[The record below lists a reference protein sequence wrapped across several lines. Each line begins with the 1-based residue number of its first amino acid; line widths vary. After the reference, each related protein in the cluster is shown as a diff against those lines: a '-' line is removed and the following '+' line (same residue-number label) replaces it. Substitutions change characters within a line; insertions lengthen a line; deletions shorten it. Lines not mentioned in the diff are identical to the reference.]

1 MDIIKSTRKYESWL
15 AGNTSVIQSE
25 LELKHQNM
33 ASGLFPFFRATFYRW
48 IKLFN
53 ENIEDI
59 VSIPNVLGI
68 GDLHVKNFGTW
79 RDIEGRLVWGVNDLD
94 ESYYQPYT
102 NDLIRLSASA
112 HTAIEENNLKLEKTL
127 PTIVFLKVTFNG
139 FRWRSVRTEWRP

>member
-79 RDIEGRLVWGVNDLD
+79 RDIEGRLVC
-94 ESYYQPYT
+94 QR
-102 NDLIRLSASA
+102 I
-112 HTAIEENNLKLEKTL
+112 
-127 PTIVFLKVTFNG
+127 
-139 FRWRSVRTEWRP
+139 